1 MSDRAQMGDMPRRQR
16 EAAQPARSTR
26 SSSRAAAHS
35 DVVILRPGR
44 GTNPALR
51 RGVEAAMDFLRHNVG
66 APDRV
71 VRIVLG
77 IGLLLLTVTGPQT
90 PWGFVGVVPLL
101 TGLVGTCP
109 LYSLFGWTTC
119 PARRA

>member
-1 MSDRAQMGDMPRRQR
+1 
-16 EAAQPARSTR
+16 
-26 SSSRAAAHS
+26 
-35 DVVILRPGR
+35 
-44 GTNPALR
+44 
-51 RGVEAAMDFLRHNVG
+51 MDFLRHNVG

-77 IGLLLLTVTGPQT
+77 LGLLLLTVTGPQT
-90 PWGFVGVVPLL
+90 PWGLVGVVPLL
-101 TGLVGTCP
+101 TGIVGTCP